1 MLGADWVTISA
12 LATAGG
18 TLVLAVATFASVR
31 SANRAARV
39 AEQSLLVGLRP
50 LLVPSRLED
59 PAQKVAFAEGEYLVV
74 PGGSAVAE
82 AGDETVLLAAALRNV
97 GSGIAV
103 LHGWRFYAGRA
114 THAEHAGLEDFTRFT
129 RDIYIAAGDDG
140 FWQGSFRDA
149 STQEFADARGVVE
162 SHGEWTIEVL
172 YGDAEGGQR
181 MISRYTMRTREDG
194 VWLAAAGRHWNVD
207 RADPRD

>member
-1 MLGADWVTISA
+1 VLGADWVTISA

-82 AGDETVLLAAALRNV
+82 AG
-97 GSGIAV
+97 
-103 LHGWRFYAGRA
+103 
-114 THAEHAGLEDFTRFT
+114 TR
-129 RDIYIAAGDDG
+129 R
-140 FWQGSFRDA
+140 SC
-149 STQEFADARGVVE
+149 
-162 SHGEWTIEVL
+162 
-172 YGDAEGGQR
+172 
-181 MISRYTMRTREDG
+181 
-194 VWLAAAGRHWNVD
+194 
-207 RADPRD
+207 